1 MKFPEIRELHT
12 EALIIRKV
20 RREDAQLYYERIGRC
35 EAVSRYMLFQP
46 HRDLSESVASIEKA
60 LLRYETGRCYR
71 WAIAL
76 SEDDSI
82 VGIIELLRF
91 DEETDSCSFAYM
103 LGENFWGRGYGT
115 QALKAVLQ
123 FAFEQMQLSYVEA
136 DHFADNAASGI
147 VMRKAGMQYIGTE
160 SDKYEKNG
168 ISYDA
173 PRYRITLKM
182 WKQQNS

>member
-12 EALIIRKV
+12 EALILRKV

-123 FAFEQMQLSYVEA
+123 FAFEQMQLSYVEV
-136 DHFADNAASGI
+136 DHMAENPASGA
-147 VMRKAGMQYIGTE
+147 VMQKAGMNYQRTE
-160 SDKYEKNG
+160 KGKYEKNG
-168 ISYDA
+168 VYHDA
-173 PRYRITLKM
+173 RIYRITREE
-182 WKQQNS
+182 WECSNS

>member
-12 EALIIRKV
+12 EALILRKV

-46 HRDLSESVASIEKA
+46 HWDLSESVASIEKS
-60 LLRYETGRCYR
+60 LIRYTEGKYYR
-71 WAIAL
+71 WGIAL
-76 SEDDSI
+76 QDTEELI
-82 VGIIELLRF
+82 GIIDLLGF
-91 DEETDSCSFAYM
+91 DEETNSCSFAYM
-103 LGENFWGRGYGT
+103 IVEEFLGRGYGT
-115 QALKAVLQ
+115 EALKAVLD
-123 FAFEQMQLSYVEA
+123 FAFLHLKVAAVEA

-173 PRYRITLKM
+173 PRYRITLEM